1 MKQALK
7 GLLPVIDTVLM
18 GQPEV
23 YFTYK
28 LELFD
33 ESNNVAGQA
42 TKEFLNRWVD
52 RFAAWIALTA
62 QPRTTA
68 QADAT

>member
-1 MKQALK
+1 LRAAT
-7 GLLPVIDTVLM
+7 VIDTVLM